1 MRARPYHSGTC
12 LGRGLTRL
20 RSLAEMARQ
29 RYRHAPMTI
38 NKIVDFGTMALVWI
52 GGLLV
57 LGVMFLTIGDIVSR
71 WVFAKGFIGLVDVT
85 QFAVVGFA
93 YLALPRVFWIDA
105 NVAIELYD
113 ERLSPRTDA
122 ALRAFSVLLS
132 LGVIALLLWYGSVQA
147 ERTLRYGDISQN
159 IGIPMVGFWGLILT
173 GLAVSGL
180 ISALRLW
187 QCGVVLLSGSRIDAS

>member
-1 MRARPYHSGTC
+1 MT
-12 LGRGLTRL
+12 LNRL
-20 RSLAEMARQ
+20 VE
-29 RYRHAPMTI
+29 
-38 NKIVDFGTMALVWI
+38 FGTMALVWI

-57 LGVMFLTIGDIVSR
+57 MGVMFLTIGDIISR

-93 YLALPRVFWIDA
+93 YLALPRVFWTNA

-113 ERLSPRTDA
+113 ERLSPRVDA
-122 ALRAFSVLLS
+122 ALRAFSLILA
-132 LGVIALLLWYGSVQA
+132 LGIIAVLLWYGSVQA
-147 ERTLRYGDISQN
+147 ERTMRYGDISQN

-180 ISALRLW
+180 ISLLRLW
-187 QCGVVLLSGSRIDAS
+187 QCGATLLTGKPCDAN

>member
-1 MRARPYHSGTC
+1 
-12 LGRGLTRL
+12 
-20 RSLAEMARQ
+20 MARQ

-187 QCGVVLLSGSRIDAS
+187 QCGVVLLSGSRIDAR

>member
-1 MRARPYHSGTC
+1 
-12 LGRGLTRL
+12 
-20 RSLAEMARQ
+20 
-29 RYRHAPMTI
+29 MTL

-57 LGVMFLTIGDIVSR
+57 LGVMFLTIGDIISR
-71 WVFAKGFIGLVDVT
+71 WAFATGFIGLVDVT

-93 YLALPRVFWIDA
+93 YLALPRVFWTDA

-113 ERLSPRTDA
+113 ERLSQRMDA
-122 ALRAFSVLLS
+122 GLRAFSLVLA
-132 LGVIALLLWYGSVQA
+132 LGVIALLLWYGWVQA
-147 ERTLRYGDISQN
+147 ERSMRYGDISQN

-180 ISALRLW
+180 ISLLRLW
-187 QCGVVLLSGSRIDAS
+187 QCGATLLTGKRLDAH